1 MTLPMRNSSEFFQ
14 ALFSENSSMLNHLG
28 FISLTADCMV
38 LFVVRH
44 FGSTAL
50 GSTSESTVELNKLL
64 LGLTQIGVR
73 FGTCKVGR
81 LNWA

>member
-1 MTLPMRNSSEFFQ
+1 
-14 ALFSENSSMLNHLG
+14 
-28 FISLTADCMV
+28 MV